1 MQLFVFDSVQPAV
14 SLPCI
19 TAQFDSLKLCL
30 CECDGLFEQDRAWNR
45 EWSMILAEL
54 WGKASLD
61 DKTE

>member
-1 MQLFVFDSVQPAV
+1 MQLFVFDGVQPAV

-30 CECDGLFEQDRAWNR
+30 CECDGLFEQDWAWNR

-54 WGKASLD
+54 
-61 DKTE
+61 